1 MRAPIEVSYKGFDAP
16 VEIRERIDELV
27 AQLDKFE
34 DHIVDGRVAVDAA
47 NKHGSGTVVEVS
59 VTLDVKGKTI
69 AAKREGEYPS
79 PAGERSVSKAATEA
93 FRAAQRQLK
102 EHAEKQTSHQV
113 KALDHQMQRGRI
125 GSLDRI
131 DETGF
136 VEMPNGVSL
145 FFAKAVLKDTD
156 FNALAEGDTVMVH
169 MAAEDGPYGPQAS
182 SVELEVPEV
191 RSR

>member
-1 MRAPIEVSYKGFDAP
+1 MRPPIEVSYLGFDAP
-16 VEIRERIDELV
+16 PEVRDRIDDLLG
-27 AQLDKFE
+27 QLEKFE
-34 DHIVDGRVAVDAA
+34 EHITDGRVALDAT

-59 VTLDVKGKTI
+59 VELNVKGSHI
-69 AAKREGEYPS
+69 IAKRTGEYPS
-79 PAGERSVSKAATEA
+79 PAGERSLSKAATEA

-102 EHAEKQTSHQV
+102 EHTAKLKDHTTKELAHQIE
-113 KALDHQMQRGRI
+113 RGRI
-125 GSLDRI
+125 SSLDRI

-136 VEMPNGVSL
+136 VEMPNGISL

-156 FNALAEGDTVMVH
+156 FNALAEGDTVMVRE
-169 MAAEDGPYGPQAS
+169 AAEDGPYGPQAS